1 MTPRWTYRRKKTL
14 NTSRRQRKGRG
25 GKKPTIEEQFQ
36 TLYREKEGFGVSHP
50 HVSSKYYFKTYGE
63 IKPESVRLFYPFF
76 RKDDVFYDL
85 GCGTGKV
92 VLQVAYEKDI
102 KSIGVELNKE
112 RLEIAR
118 SVSDE
123 MGMSDKVQFIEGD
136 ISKMSYEG
144 GTVFYLCST
153 CFDDEL
159 MQLLW
164 ENLSKVQSIRYIFTL
179 RPFPSKREIQKITV
193 PTSWSD
199 SSICYVYQ
207 VFPTMST

>member
-1 MTPRWTYRRKKTL
+1 MTPKWTYRRKKTL
-14 NTSRRQRKGRG
+14 NTSRRQRKDRG
-25 GKKPTIEEQFQ
+25 GGKPTIEEHFKK
-36 TLYREKEGFGVSHP
+36 YYDKKNGFGVSHP
-50 HVSSKYYFKTYGE
+50 HVSLKYYFKTYGE

-76 RKDDVFYDL
+76 QKDDVFYDL

-136 ISKMSYEG
+136 ISEMSYEG
-144 GTVFYLCST
+144 GTVFYVCST
-153 CFDDEL
+153 CFNDEL
-159 MQLLW
+159 MHLLW
-164 ENLSKVQSIRYIFTL
+164 KKLSKVKSIRYIFSL
-179 RPFPSKREIQKITV
+179 RPFPSKIEKLKITV

-199 SSICYVYQ
+199 RSICYVYA